1 MCDFGL
7 KLSNAGEEWGPD
19 QAHDGQHKVRGPHEG
34 GGGARDLSRLDR
46 ERERGRLSIIPII
59 QMNLFIHAVRVL
71 WRTPWWWSNLQ
82 RRGLLVRRMGQRGR
96 RPETQSA
103 SIFEN

>member
-7 KLSNAGEEWGPD
+7 KLCKAGEEWGPD

-46 ERERGRLSIIPII
+46 EREREREIIY
-59 QMNLFIHAVRVL
+59 N
-71 WRTPWWWSNLQ
+71 SNNSDELIYPCCESP
-82 RRGLLVRRMGQRGR
+82 LEDTMVVVKSPKK
-96 RPETQSA
+96 RPAGEEDGPERKKTRDSV
-103 SIFEN
+103 SLNF

>member
-7 KLSNAGEEWGPD
+7 KLCKAGEEWGPD

-46 ERERGRLSIIPII
+46 EREGDYL
-59 QMNLFIHAVRVL
+59 
-71 WRTPWWWSNLQ
+71 
-82 RRGLLVRRMGQRGR
+82 
-96 RPETQSA
+96 
-103 SIFEN
+103 